1 MIISVPK
8 ETATNEKRVAITPD
22 VVERF
27 TEKNHEVRI
36 EQGAGEASSYLDEHY
51 EEVGAKV
58 VTDAD
63 KIFSESDLVV
73 KIQLPTDEQVDL
85 LQEGTVLVCL
95 LWALQNEELV
105 EKLKNKK
112 VTTLGME
119 AIPRI
124 SRAQSMDVLSSMAS
138 IAGYKAALLGANK
151 LDRYMPMMM
160 TAAGTIK
167 PANVLVLGAGVAGLQ
182 AIATA
187 GRLGA
192 QVEAFDIRPE
202 VKEQVESLGADFV
215 EVPMEE
221 EDTETEGGYAK
232 ELAEDEQER
241 QRQVIHEHCAKSDI
255 VITTARIPGKKP
267 PLLVTEEM
275 VRDMHTGAVIVDLA
289 AEEGGNCEVTEP
301 GETAHK
307 HDVYVMGPLNLPS
320 SMAYHASKLYAKNMQ
335 SLLDHLIDE
344 EGELQFDFEDQIT
357 KDTTITHEGQL
368 ISPSVT
374 GEEEEEE
381 TSDDTNTQDE
391 DTEETKDESTSD
403 QKQK

>member
-1 MIISVPK
+1 VIISVPK
-8 ETATNEKRVAITPD
+8 ETADHEKRVAITPG

-27 TEKNHEVRI
+27 VENGHEVRI
-36 EQGAGEASSYLDEHY
+36 QQGAGEQSSYVDEHY
-51 EEVGAKV
+51 KEVGAKV
-58 VTDAD
+58 VEDAD
-63 KIFSESDLVV
+63 SIFSDTDLII
-73 KIQLPTDEQVDL
+73 KINAPTDEQVEL
-85 LQEGTVLVCL
+85 MQEGTTLVCL

-105 EKLKNKK
+105 EKLKKQK
-112 VTTLGME
+112 VSVLSMD

-138 IAGYKAALLGANK
+138 IAGYKSALLGANQ

-192 QVEAFDIRPE
+192 KVEAFDIRPE

-241 QRQVIHEHCAKSDI
+241 QRQVIHEHCKKSDI

-275 VRDMHTGAVIVDLA
+275 VKDMHTGAVIVDLA
-289 AEEGGNCEVTEP
+289 AEEGGNCEITEP

-307 HDVYVMGPLNLPS
+307 HDVFIMGPLNLPS
-320 SMAYHASKLYAKNMQ
+320 TMAYHASQLYAKNMQ

-344 EGELQFDFEDQIT
+344 EGNIQFDFEDQIT
-357 KDTTITHEGQL
+357 KETTITHDGEL
-368 ISPSVT
+368 VSPQVT
-374 GEEEEEE
+374 GEEED
-381 TSDDTNTQDE
+381 SE
-391 DTEETKDESTSD
+391 DSGETEETKE
-403 QKQK
+403 